1 MIHGQTHTHSRQQLP
16 RNIAFLDF
24 DTSSNLERNLSDIY
38 CTEIPFWSSVLL
50 VQPADSTLDLFWH
63 QLAVETKTQ
72 T

>member
-16 RNIAFLDF
+16 GNIAFLDF

-38 CTEIPFWSSVLL
+38 CIEIPFWSSVLL

-63 QLAVETKTQ
+63 QLAVETKTL